1 MSDVTIPADVARRIA
16 AVLRTHVDTVPTGSA
31 AATQWGALADLLDPP
46 PRSLRDEV
54 AEAIA
59 GSYRNDGAWK
69 IKWQEHADAV
79 LAVVRRHVE
88 ALPASV
94 IVPDA
99 EYLYRDEVLRLLG
112 GNDD

>member
-1 MSDVTIPADVARRIA
+1 MTDVTIPREMAKDIA
-16 AVLRTHVDTVPTGSA
+16 NYLRYQMGREGMPMPLAGY
-31 AATQWGALADLLDPP
+31 ADLLDPP
-46 PRSLRDEV
+46 PPSLRDEV

-99 EYLYRDEVLRLLG
+99 EYLYRDEVLRLLDG
-112 GNDD
+112 E